1 MPDSS
6 SEVGISKRN
15 HNKIPKSSSEH
26 DPKLTPTPQAS
37 PSQLPKQL
45 PPPTTTQGQD
55 LGDIMRKLPPP
66 PSGPAPSPPPPK
78 ASPKAESLSWAQRL
92 VGSSSTSAEH
102 PISAPRERA
111 LISSTSSIAVQ
122 KQHNENMF
130 VKQVDMCISEK
141 LKSEHKVTLYFN
153 LVDGP
158 SLYNFLD
165 GFECENDNI
174 EVSLPKH
181 GKKASITIKHRVE
194 DTVKKLEDTVK
205 KLIEKIAKTTFETSD
220 GISGCCYIDGDS
232 REKYRLPNQDG
243 VSESTVSES
252 TIECKDKG
260 KTNVRRLS
268 GMLNRKFSGASR

>member
-1 MPDSS
+1 
-6 SEVGISKRN
+6 
-15 HNKIPKSSSEH
+15 
-26 DPKLTPTPQAS
+26 
-37 PSQLPKQL
+37 
-45 PPPTTTQGQD
+45 
-55 LGDIMRKLPPP
+55 
-66 PSGPAPSPPPPK
+66 
-78 ASPKAESLSWAQRL
+78 
-92 VGSSSTSAEH
+92 
-102 PISAPRERA
+102 
-111 LISSTSSIAVQ
+111 VQ
-122 KQHNENMF
+122 KQRNENMF
-130 VKQVDMCISEK
+130 VEQVNMCISEK

-153 LVDGP
+153 WVGGP

-194 DTVKKLEDTVK
+194 DTVE

-260 KTNVRRLS
+260 KTNARRLS